1 METIDLIKKSLD
13 YFDNQNSKYK
23 KYLSEEYYL
32 SLKENKIFNK
42 NNETFINIKF
52 EVLGIFH
59 HNTKVFFWGWV
70 LPYLS
75 INETKTSRELLN
87 YGLNLD
93 PESNNLEHFYLKS
106 LFLNSRIYIEN
117 DFDLDLIQSIS
128 TYLLKNK
135 LSFIFK
141 GILNTNDSFLITTFY
156 LIKIIE

>member
-13 YFDNQNSKYK
+13 YFDNQNNKYK
-23 KYLSEEYYL
+23 KYLSEDYDLLLE
-32 SLKENKIFNK
+32 ENKIFNK
-42 NNETFINIKF
+42 NNQTFKNIKF

-59 HNTKVFFWGWV
+59 HSSNVFFWGWV

-75 INETKTSRELLN
+75 IDETKISRELLN

-93 PESNNLEHFYLKS
+93 PKSNNLEHFYLKS

-128 TYLLKNK
+128 T
-135 LSFIFK
+135 
-141 GILNTNDSFLITTFY
+141 
-156 LIKIIE
+156 

>member
-13 YFDNQNSKYK
+13 YFDNQNNKYK
-23 KYLSEEYYL
+23 KYLSEDYNL
-32 SLKENKIFNK
+32 SLEENKIFNK

-75 INETKTSRELLN
+75 IDETKISRELLN

-141 GILNTNDSFLITTFY
+141 GNLKTKDISLITTFY